1 MSEDHTSIICVVLN
15 DDDMALVCSTVKG
28 DLVKSDHF
36 NFKYFDE
43 MELKK
48 VFKIKNEELTV
59 GTILDAIVNRISTK
73 ELVTW

>member
-1 MSEDHTSIICVVLN
+1 MSENHTSIICVVLN

-28 DLVKSDHF
+28 DLVKSDHL

-59 GTILDAIVNRISTK
+59 GTILDAILNRISTK